1 MKKIL
6 LLLTVASLLPINI
19 ISSATY
25 STGMGTL
32 EFNGKCKDN
41 RPRSQDDHFRAIE
54 KAKLSAW
61 QKYVTKFSAEKRNN
75 YETNKGA
82 FTSKIDKYITEYVIL
97 ETDCSKSRRVYT
109 VAIKATIDASG
120 VNVDLNALTA
130 DQGASSLLQGKGV
143 AYYIVARK
151 VAGAKSFDAR
161 VTKQAEKVNMMDS
174 DETAYS
180 DDTTTSF
187 SGQTTERVKVTTGG
201 STVLKSEQREF
212 KLSDNQV
219 GADNAIA
226 NSLKRIQTRPMKGSS
241 IDRRTGNDFLFETIK
256 QEFIGNGA
264 NGEANISDD
273 SFFTIVQGFGHA
285 SLIRNGVPVVQHFLL
300 GTMDAGPPRVDPDTG
315 LKAVD
320 VYVNAQLVQVDDM
333 GFEEILAFVGPIA
346 RTGMGASERLA
357 ENQALKLAADVA
369 VDELINKL

>member
-19 ISSATY
+19 ISASTY
-25 STGMGTL
+25 SSGIGSL

-54 KAKLSAW
+54 KAKLAAW

-97 ETDCSKSRRVYT
+97 ETDCSKSRRMYT

-120 VNVDLNALTA
+120 VNNDLNALSA
-130 DQGASSLLQGKGV
+130 DQGASSLLQGKRV

-161 VTKQAEKVNMMDS
+161 VTKQAEKVNMIDS

-201 STVLKSEQREF
+201 STVRKSEQRQYQ
-212 KLSDNQV
+212 LSDNQV
-219 GADNAIA
+219 GVDNAIA

-241 IDRRTGNDFLFETIK
+241 IDSRTGNDGLFDTVR

-264 NGEANISDD
+264 NGDANISDD
-273 SFFTIVQGFGHA
+273 SFLSIVQGFDHPA
-285 SLIRNGVPVVQHFLL
+285 LSRNGVPIVEHFLL
-300 GTMDAGPPRVDPDTG
+300 GTMDAGPPRTDPDTG
-315 LKAVD
+315 LTAVD
-320 VYVNAQLVQVDDM
+320 VYVNAQLVMVDM
-333 GFEEILAFVGPIA
+333 GFEEVLAFVGPIA
-346 RTGMGASERLA
+346 RTGMGADERLA